1 MIRVLD
7 LFCGAGGLSLG
18 FELAGCQVVA
28 AVDADPVASETYRLQ
43 NPHIPLFTEDVR
55 QIKGA
60 QLLAAAGWPI
70 DLVIGGPSCQ
80 GFSTHG
86 KRDPNDPRNYL
97 FKEFV
102 RLVKEVGPSWVVMEN
117 VKGLL
122 TYDRGRYRDEIH
134 ASFRRIGY
142 RVESRVLRAADFG
155 VPQFRERVFFIAT
168 RTDLPITFPAP
179 THCPP
184 ESAPILSL
192 QPYVT
197 VEDAIGDLDQIGV
210 EGEAVEYQAAP
221 KTTFQRY
228 ARRHAPKHLTLH
240 RARRVSDLAM
250 SIIKRVPQGAGI
262 RAIPPRQLP
271 ERFRRMRTISTGALR
286 KDCTTLYYRLHWH
299 KPSYTITCYFT
310 NVSSGPFVHPTEHR
324 ALTPREAARLQTFPD
339 RYRFFDKQV
348 QRQIGNAVPPLLAR
362 AVATE
367 VVRKF
372 ERAAAGHG
380 KEADLLAYA
389 SAV

>member
-1 MIRVLD
+1 MLRVVD
-7 LFCGAGGLSLG
+7 LFCGAGGLSFG

-43 NPHIPLFTEDVR
+43 NPNVPLFTEDVR
-55 QIKGA
+55 QLKGTHL
-60 QLLAAAGWPI
+60 QQAAGGRV

-102 RLVKEVGPSWVVMEN
+102 RLVKELAPSWVVMEN

-142 RVESRVLRAADFG
+142 RVESRVLRAVDFG
-155 VPQFRERVFFIAT
+155 VPQFRERLFFIAT

-179 THCPP
+179 THCSP
-184 ESAPILSL
+184 ETAPILGL

-197 VEDAIGDLDQIGV
+197 VEDAICDLDPIGE
-210 EGEAVEYQAAP
+210 EGNSSEYRCAP
-221 KTTFQRY
+221 LNAFQRY
-228 ARRHAPKHLTLH
+228 ARRHSPKQLTLH

-250 SIIKRVPQGAGI
+250 SIIRRVPQGAGI
-262 RAIPPRQLP
+262 RSIPPRQLP

-286 KDCTTLYYRLHWH
+286 KDCTTLYYRLSLS

-310 NVSSGPFVHPTEHR
+310 NVSSGPFVHPTENR
-324 ALTPREAARLQTFPD
+324 ALTPREAARLQSFPD
-339 RYRFFDKQV
+339 RYRFVDKQV
-348 QRQIGNAVPPLLAR
+348 QRQIGNAVPPLLAK
-362 AVATE
+362 AVAVE
-367 VVRKF
+367 VVKKF
-372 ERAAAGHG
+372 DAASDRDTDEHVS
-380 KEADLLAYA
+380 LSYA